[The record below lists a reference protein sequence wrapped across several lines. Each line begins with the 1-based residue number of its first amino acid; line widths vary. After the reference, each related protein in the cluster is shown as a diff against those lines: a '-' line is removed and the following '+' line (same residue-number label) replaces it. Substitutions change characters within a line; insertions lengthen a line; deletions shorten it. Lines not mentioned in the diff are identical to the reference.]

1 MGTEAGPCA
10 EGGETGR
17 ACGGT
22 QLEGRGRARRDTSSR
37 EPRSG
42 HGARPHTPIAPRVCS
57 LQGARPHPPPPTAPR
72 ACSLPGA
79 LRAPKPAWSWPQEQ
93 LQVRRGRGGTG
104 RGVAW
109 GWFARIGCCPRRTS
123 RSARAPPLLG
133 RAARRVHVRS
143 HTLPACPAPPQP
155 ALRRLSSS

>member
-1 MGTEAGPCA
+1 MLRAVRQ
-10 EGGETGR
+10 GGH
-17 ACGGT
+17 AGGT

-42 HGARPHTPIAPRVCS
+42 HGRAPTPPLHPASAPSRV
-57 LQGARPHPPPPTAPR
+57 RDPTPPIAPR

>member
-1 MGTEAGPCA
+1 MLRAVRQGGHAGGPSWEVGGGPDGTPAPGSPA
-10 EGGETGR
+10 LGTVR
-17 ACGGT
+17 APT
-22 QLEGRGRARRDTSSR
+22 PPLHPASAPSRVRD
-37 EPRSG
+37 P
-42 HGARPHTPIAPRVCS
+42 TPPI
-57 LQGARPHPPPPTAPR
+57 APR

-93 LQVRRGRGGTG
+93 PQVRRGRGGTG